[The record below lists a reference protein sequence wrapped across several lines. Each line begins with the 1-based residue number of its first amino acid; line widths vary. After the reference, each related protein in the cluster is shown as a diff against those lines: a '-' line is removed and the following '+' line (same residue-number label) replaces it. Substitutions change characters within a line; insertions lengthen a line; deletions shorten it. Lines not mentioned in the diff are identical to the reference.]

1 MTDFLFHDDSYLREF
16 DAKVTGVTEDGVILD
31 RTGFYIGG
39 GGQPHDTGA
48 LIVENEER
56 LVQKSVGWPEISYIL

>member
-31 RTGFYIGG
+31 HTGFFLAGRTMRTSRRPF
-39 GGQPHDTGA
+39 Q
-48 LIVENEER
+48 R
-56 LVQKSVGWPEISYIL
+56 